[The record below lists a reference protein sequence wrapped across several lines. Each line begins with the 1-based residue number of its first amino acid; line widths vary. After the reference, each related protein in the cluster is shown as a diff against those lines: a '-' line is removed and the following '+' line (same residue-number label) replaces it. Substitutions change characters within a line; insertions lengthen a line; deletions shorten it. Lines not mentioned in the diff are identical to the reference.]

1 MIRHGRNSAC
11 RLACFLPAV
20 LAAVCAAS
28 LAAAAAEDE
37 DGQYRSYL
45 DEGISL
51 LRGGSRE
58 GLGRAI
64 ARFKA
69 ALKIRS
75 DSAEAYYWIA
85 LAYSDQNNYPRAADN
100 AKEATI
106 YDERLAEAWLLWG
119 QTLLYQRD
127 WAGAL
132 EKLETAAR
140 LAPDDPMVLFNLGR
154 VYYHGLNDPGSAY
167 ANFNRIWRNSQNL
180 RRESPGNV
188 PLVLRARLYMGFCEL
203 DRGQWANAANAFLDV
218 VREEPGNRD
227 ASLRLAIA
235 YRRGD
240 RAGECE
246 DILQGLLRS
255 TPPDTPSNRRFLA
268 EVNLQLA
275 DLYLKDPVMRNR
287 LFVLA
292 HLQAFVDM
300 TGDSSHPALEPAR
313 EYLSRNSLPES

>member
-1 MIRHGRNSAC
+1 A
-11 RLACFLPAV
+11 L
-20 LAAVCAAS
+20 LAAFLCLAGGVGAAG
-28 LAAAAAEDE
+28 AAEDE
-37 DGQYRSYL
+37 ARQFRSYI
-45 DEGISL
+45 DEGVAL
-51 LRGGSRE
+51 LKGGSRDE
-58 GLGRAI
+58 VSRAI
-64 ARFKA
+64 AKFKS

-85 LAYSDQNNYPRAADN
+85 LAYSDQNNYLRAADN

-119 QTLLYQRD
+119 QTLLYD
-127 WAGAL
+127 KKWPEAL

-140 LAPDDPMVLFNLGR
+140 LEPDDPLILFNLGR
-154 VYYHGLNDPGSAY
+154 VHYHGLGDPGSAY
-167 ANFNRIWRNSQNL
+167 ASFNRIWRNSQNL
-180 RRESPGNV
+180 RRDNPGNV
-188 PLVLRARLYMGFCEL
+188 SLILRARLYMGYCEF
-203 DRGQWANAANAFLDV
+203 DRGQWANAINAFLDV
-218 VREEPGNRD
+218 LREEPGNRD

-235 YRRGD
+235 YRKSD

-255 TPPDTPSNRRFLA
+255 IPPDTLSNRQFLA

-300 TGDSSHPALEPAR
+300 AGDSSHPALEPAR
-313 EYLSRNSLPES
+313 EYLSRNSVPES